1 MDVSLPQLLEQ
12 YGYLAVFAGSL
23 LEGET
28 ILLLAGFAVHQGYLA
43 LGLVIACGICGG
55 SLGDMI
61 FFLVGRRYGSA
72 LLTRFPRFAPRV
84 ARFNTLLHRY
94 HGPAII
100 LVRFLYGLRIVG
112 PMAIGAGGIT
122 FWRFFFFNVIGAML
136 WAGLLVSVGYLFG
149 HTLDLLMSDMKRY
162 EEAALAVLA
171 ICGICLGL
179 WRFLRKR
186 LLD

>member
-43 LGLVIACGICGG
+43 LGLVIACGVCGG
-55 SLGDMI
+55 SLGDLI
-61 FFLVGRRYGSA
+61 FFLIGRRYGSA

-100 LVRFLYGLRIVG
+100 LVRFLYGLRIAG
-112 PMAIGAGGIT
+112 PLAIGASGIT

-149 HTLDLLMSDMKRY
+149 HTLDLLMSDLKRY

-171 ICGICLGL
+171 ICAICLGL

-186 LLD
+186 RPD

>member
-1 MDVSLPQLLEQ
+1 MDVSLSQLLEQ

-28 ILLLAGFAVHQGYLA
+28 ILLMAGFAVHQGYLA
-43 LGLVIACGICGG
+43 LGLVIACGVCGG
-55 SLGDMI
+55 SLGDLI
-61 FFLVGRRYGSA
+61 FFLIGRRYGSA

-84 ARFNTLLHRY
+84 ARFNSLLHRY

-100 LVRFLYGLRIVG
+100 LVRFLYGLRIAG
-112 PMAIGAGGIT
+112 PLAIGAGGIT
-122 FWRFFFFNVIGAML
+122 FWRFLFYNVVGAML
-136 WAGLLVSVGYLFG
+136 WAVLLVSVGYLFG
-149 HTLDLLMSDMKRY
+149 HTLDLLMSDLKRY

-171 ICGICLGL
+171 ICAICLGL

-186 LLD
+186 RLD